1 MRSVMILLASLAVS
15 ISLTA
20 QTQTQPPQTARQALI
35 EMFLGA
41 DSDALSKHL
50 PDAARKLVAR
60 NQNEQYAISIFRF
73 ATFGRQMASGGGQVQ
88 TFDDGPTIL
97 ISQQG
102 EDDKMEV
109 VVERDSMVGE
119 IEEIELSVHLY
130 HDGQEKWLSIIPRIM
145 FTLRQEKDIW
155 RLIEV
160 TASERLPLSDPD
172 YLRGLRQ
179 QQQDANESSAQMR
192 VGIIAAA
199 ETSYAEQHPDR
210 GYECALPT
218 LFTPEQP
225 DPADDNPEPRQLYY
239 DPGQWSSEWSGYRFT
254 LTSCE
259 GTPASKYQLTAVPVD
274 SDAGTKTFCADES
287 GTLRSLIGGNASAC
301 FSRGEV
307 LSSASD
313 SGIEV
318 NQ

>member
-1 MRSVMILLASLAVS
+1 MRSAMILLASLAVS
-15 ISLTA
+15 ISLNA
-20 QTQTQPPQTARQALI
+20 QTHTQPPQTARQALI
-35 EMFLGA
+35 EMFMGG
-41 DSDALSKHL
+41 DSDALTKHL
-50 PDAARKLVAR
+50 PDAARNLVAR
-60 NQNEQYAISIFRF
+60 NQNEQYASSIFRF
-73 ATFGRQMASGGGQVQ
+73 ATFGRQMASGEGQVQ

-97 ISQQG
+97 TSDQG
-102 EDDKMEV
+102 EEDKMAV
-109 VVERDSMVGE
+109 VVEHDSMHGE
-119 IEEIELSVHLY
+119 NEEIELSVHLY
-130 HDGQEKWLSIIPRIM
+130 HDGQEKWLSIIPRIT
-145 FTLRQEKDIW
+145 FTLSQEKDIW

-160 TASERLPLSDPD
+160 TAYERLPLGDPE

-179 QQQDANESSAQMR
+179 QQQEANESSAQMR

-199 ETSYAEQHPDR
+199 ETSYAEQHPGR

-225 DPADDNPEPRQLYY
+225 DPADDNLEPQQIYY
-239 DPGQWSSEWSGYRFT
+239 DPGQWSTEWSGYHFT
-254 LTSCE
+254 LAGCE
-259 GTPASKYQLTAVPVD
+259 GTPASKYQVSAVPVD
-274 SDAGTKTFCADES
+274 SDAGAKTFCADES
-287 GTLRSLIGGNASAC
+287 GALRFLIGGKASAC